1 VRLHELAPARGAR
14 RRTKRVGRGPGSGH
28 GKTATKGHK
37 GQLARSG
44 GGKGPGFEGGQQP
57 LIRRAPK
64 RGFRSKKDQA
74 WTIVSISKLNG
85 LLGNTQVDLERLRQ
99 AGYVKEGSVKVK
111 ILGDGELSRALNVSA
126 HAFSASARAKIEA
139 AGGTAQVIQAD
150 VKAGTHA

>member
-1 VRLHELAPARGAR
+1 MRLHELVPKPGSAHRPIR
-14 RRTKRVGRGPGSGH
+14 RGRGPGSGR

-64 RGFRSKKDQA
+64 RGFRLPVNERWA
-74 WTIVSISKLNG
+74 VVSLKRLAELAGPAEINP
-85 LLGNTQVDLERLRQ
+85 ERLRR
-99 AGYVKEGSVKVK
+99 EGVLKSRRTKIK
-111 ILGDGELSRALNVSA
+111 ILGDGELSKPLAVSA

-139 AGGTAQVIQAD
+139 AGGTAHVVTD
-150 VKAGTHA
+150 D

>member
-1 VRLHELAPARGAR
+1 MRLDKLGPQPGSSHRSIR
-14 RRTKRVGRGPGSGH
+14 IGRGPGSGR

-64 RGFRSKKDQA
+64 RGFRLPSKERWA
-74 WTIVSISKLNG
+74 VVSLKRLAELTGPAEINP
-85 LLGNTQVDLERLRQ
+85 ERLRR
-99 AGYVKEGSVKVK
+99 EGVLKSRRAKIKV
-111 ILGDGELSRALNVSA
+111 LGDGELSRPLAVSA

-139 AGGTAQVIQAD
+139 AGGSAHVVTD
-150 VKAGTHA
+150 D

>member
-1 VRLHELAPARGAR
+1 MRLHELVPKAGSAHRPIR
-14 RRTKRVGRGPGSGH
+14 RGRGPGSGR

-64 RGFRSKKDQA
+64 RGFRLPVNERWA
-74 WTIVSISKLNG
+74 VVSLKRLAELAGPAEINP
-85 LLGNTQVDLERLRQ
+85 ERLRR
-99 AGYVKEGSVKVK
+99 EGVLKSRRTKIK
-111 ILGDGELSRALNVSA
+111 ILGDGELSKPLAVSA

-139 AGGTAQVIQAD
+139 AGGTAHVVTD
-150 VKAGTHA
+150 D